1 MYQFFFRVAYGWI
14 DDIDIEDP
22 KEKPRGYP
30 VIAGLNRQ
38 NITNKFQAIRGINS
52 RFTYHLGFISKEFT
66 KRLYFSTS

>member
-1 MYQFFFRVAYGWI
+1 MIFKKLVYYSIYQLFFVVAYGWK

-38 NITNKFQAIRGINS
+38 NITNKFQAIKGKSRIALKNS
-52 RFTYHLGFISKEFT
+52 
-66 KRLYFSTS
+66 